1 MPTWTIACIVTWKK
15 EKKLGCPVITK
26 TKFMM
31 NKRGNALEKLVER
44 KASERRENSLKKS
57 VPKSTTITELK
68 QLSIF
73 PVEEINCQ
81 PKTNSKK

>member
-1 MPTWTIACIVTWKK
+1 MPTWTIECIVTWKK
-15 EKKLGCPVITK
+15 EKKLGCPVTTK
-26 TKFMM
+26 TKSMM

-44 KASERRENSLKKS
+44 KALERRENSLKKS
-57 VPKSTTITELK
+57 APKSTITTELK

-73 PVEEINCQ
+73 TEEEINCQ